1 MNLRCAKEKK
11 HVQGWRL
18 KGNIANDVQSFPPW
32 QRNPCIVREEVRREL
47 AKTQSEAELV
57 AAELAALADKV
68 RRESFSLRHEK
79 LSERNE

>member
-11 HVQGWRL
+11 NLQRWRL
-18 KGNIANDVQSFPPW
+18 KGSSANDVQYFPPW

-57 AAELAALADKV
+57 AAELAALKGKV
-68 RRESFSLRHEK
+68 RRESFSWGTK
-79 LSERNE
+79 N